1 MDAAKPEVVLAELL
15 HVATNDFYGCHAHFY
30 GLYDLI
36 YLLSISAAPDKKSK
50 YGKWTRHCTSEKG
63 LCVT

>member
-50 YGKWTRHCTSEKG
+50 YGK
-63 LCVT
+63 